1 MSYKSDLIY
10 KIAIS
15 RIKGV
20 GDITAKKLI
29 SHCGS
34 ANLVFKE
41 NKKSL
46 ESIPNINKKIIELIN
61 APDIVRNLN
70 WDVQE
75 RSEQQTLFTNF
86 SDEDLKL
93 INVLNTRSLH
103 VDEIKQKLNWDSSK
117 VAKHLLQME
126 FKNLIISLP
135 GKIYKRR
142 M

>member
-1 MSYKSDLIY
+1 MFAVPGKPKSKQSEGCNHLI
-10 KIAIS
+10 KSHQAILLDS
-15 RIKGV
+15 V
-20 GDITAKKLI
+20 T
-29 SHCGS
+29 
-34 ANLVFKE
+34 
-41 NKKSL
+41 
-46 ESIPNINKKIIELIN
+46 
-61 APDIVRNLN
+61 DIVKNLN

-75 RSEQQTLFTNF
+75 KSDQQTIFTNL

-93 INVLNTRSLH
+93 INVLNTESLH
-103 VDEIKQKLNWDSSK
+103 VDELKKKLNWDSSK

>member
-29 SHCGS
+29 SLCGS

-41 NKKSL
+41 NKKSFL
-46 ESIPNINKKIIELIN
+46 
-61 APDIVRNLN
+61 
-70 WDVQE
+70 W
-75 RSEQQTLFTNF
+75 
-86 SDEDLKL
+86 DEDLKL
-93 INVLNTRSLH
+93 INVLNTESLH
-103 VDEIKQKLNWDSSK
+103 LDELKKKLNWDSSK

-126 FKNLIISLP
+126 FENLIVSLP

>member
-20 GDITAKKLI
+20 GDIIAKKLI

-61 APDIVRNLN
+61 DP
-70 WDVQE
+70 E
-75 RSEQQTLFTNF
+75 S
-86 SDEDLKL
+86 LK
-93 INVLNTRSLH
+93 RAEK
-103 VDEIKQKLNWDSSK
+103 EIKL
-117 VAKHLLQME
+117 
-126 FKNLIISLP
+126 
-135 GKIYKRR
+135 G
-142 M
+142 

>member
-10 KIAIS
+10 KISIS

-46 ESIPNINKKIIELIN
+46 ESIPNINKK
-61 APDIVRNLN
+61 
-70 WDVQE
+70 
-75 RSEQQTLFTNF
+75 
-86 SDEDLKL
+86 
-93 INVLNTRSLH
+93 
-103 VDEIKQKLNWDSSK
+103 LNWDSSK

-126 FKNLIISLP
+126 FENLIISLP

>member
-34 ANLVFKE
+34 AELVFKE

-46 ESIPNINKKIIELIN
+46 ESITNIKK
-61 APDIVRNLN
+61 
-70 WDVQE
+70 
-75 RSEQQTLFTNF
+75 
-86 SDEDLKL
+86 
-93 INVLNTRSLH
+93 
-103 VDEIKQKLNWDSSK
+103 KLNWDSSK

>member
-61 APDIVRNLN
+61 DPESLKDFLNIEDSDIHHAGLTIVANAIMNL
-70 WDVQE
+70 
-75 RSEQQTLFTNF
+75 
-86 SDEDLKL
+86 DEFL
-93 INVLNTRSLH
+93 TH
-103 VDEIKQKLNWDSSK
+103 
-117 VAKHLLQME
+117 A
-126 FKNLIISLP
+126 
-135 GKIYKRR
+135 
-142 M
+142 

>member
-15 RIKGV
+15 RIKLV

-34 ANLVFKE
+34 ANL
-41 NKKSL
+41 
-46 ESIPNINKKIIELIN
+46 
-61 APDIVRNLN
+61 
-70 WDVQE
+70 W
-75 RSEQQTLFTNF
+75 
-86 SDEDLKL
+86 DEDLKL
-93 INVLNTRSLH
+93 INVLNTESLH
-103 VDEIKQKLNWDSSK
+103 VDELKKKLNWDSSK

-126 FKNLIISLP
+126 FENLIVSLP

-142 M
+142 L

>member
-1 MSYKSDLIY
+1 MNYESDLIY

-20 GDITAKKLI
+20 RDITAKKLI

-34 ANLVFKE
+34 AKLVFKE
-41 NKKSL
+41 NIK
-46 ESIPNINKKIIELIN
+46 
-61 APDIVRNLN
+61 
-70 WDVQE
+70 
-75 RSEQQTLFTNF
+75 
-86 SDEDLKL
+86 
-93 INVLNTRSLH
+93 SLH

-126 FKNLIISLP
+126 FKNLIISLL